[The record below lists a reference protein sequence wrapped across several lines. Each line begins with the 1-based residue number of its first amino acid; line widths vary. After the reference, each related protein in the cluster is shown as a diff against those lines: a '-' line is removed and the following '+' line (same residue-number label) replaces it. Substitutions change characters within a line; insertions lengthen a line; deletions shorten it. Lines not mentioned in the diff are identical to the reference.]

1 MNTADNEPTLM
12 EIYKLHAD
20 LAERAAASRE
30 GLNKLYTGIV
40 SSIIAA
46 SVLIQR
52 VAPTAEAMWLLPT
65 LGIAVSSCW
74 LMSMHSM
81 TGRLS
86 AKQAVLVELEAKL
99 PFEFLRRENEEFE
112 KRGGVRRKWTGAF
125 MPALFLLI
133 CVAWLV
139 VLTGMGPANG
149 NKESGTENAT
159 QGLHQLSPQ

>member
-1 MNTADNEPTLM
+1 MNAADNEPTLM

-52 VAPTAEAMWLLPT
+52 VAPAAEAMWLLPV
-65 LGIAVSSCW
+65 LGAIVSSCW

-86 AKQAVLVELEAKL
+86 AKQAVLVELEARL

-112 KRGGVRRKWTGAF
+112 RRGGVRRKWTGAF
-125 MPALFLLI
+125 MPVLFLLI
-133 CVAWLV
+133 CLVWLV
-139 VLTGMGPANG
+139 ALTGIGSASG
-149 NKESGTENAT
+149 QKESGTENAT
-159 QGLHQLSPQ
+159 QSLRQPPPR